1 MTGSTDLL
9 VCAAL
14 GIEARALK
22 TDSLRVERVG
32 MGIRRAEQ
40 FAQRDPSFD
49 VLAVAG
55 FGGATDECLRPGD
68 IVVADEVR
76 RDGQVIECPWADSI
90 AFALERHLILEP
102 EAEARAEARA
112 EVAASAGEAQAEVA
126 ASAGDAATSQGPHTL
141 HSLRTLHRTRP
152 AGHVRT
158 PAVVTGP
165 IATIDHVA
173 NSEALTRLAGQGVT
187 TVDMESFP
195 LVATARGRPFTVVRV
210 VVDTPDHPLVRPS
223 TLRAGLT
230 ARKRLR
236 AIGAVLRDWATALEH
251 V

>member
-1 MTGSTDLL
+1 MTDTTDLL

-22 TDSLRVERVG
+22 TDGLRVERIG
-32 MGIRRAEQ
+32 MGVKRAEE
-40 FAQRDPSFD
+40 FALREPAYD

-55 FGGATDECLRPGD
+55 FGAATDDCLRPGD

-76 RDGQVIECPWADSI
+76 RGGQVIECPWADSV

-102 EAEARAEARA
+102 EVDEAPE
-112 EVAASAGEAQAEVA
+112 
-126 ASAGDAATSQGPHTL
+126 PHTRQGL
-141 HSLRTLHRTRP
+141 NA
-152 AGHVRT
+152 AGKGT
-158 PAVVTGP
+158 PAVLTGP
-165 IATIDHVA
+165 VATVDHV
-173 NSEALTRLAGQGVT
+173 SSGEALTRLAEQGVT
-187 TVDMESFP
+187 TVDMDSFP
-195 LVATARGRPFTVVRV
+195 LVETARGRPFAVVRV

>member
-1 MTGSTDLL
+1 MTDLL

-22 TDSLRVERVG
+22 TDGLRVERVG
-32 MGIRRAEQ
+32 MGVRRAEE
-40 FAQRDPSFD
+40 FAQRERAFD

-55 FGGATDECLRPGD
+55 FGGATDGCLKAGD

-76 RDGQVIECPWADSI
+76 QGNAVIECPWADSI

-102 EAEARAEARA
+102 EVDTAPE
-112 EVAASAGEAQAEVA
+112 
-126 ASAGDAATSQGPHTL
+126 PHTRRNL
-141 HSLRTLHRTRP
+141 NA
-152 AGHVRT
+152 AGKGT
-158 PAVVTGP
+158 PAVLTGP
-165 IATIDHVA
+165 IATLDRIVSA
-173 NSEALTRLAGQGVT
+173 ESLTRLAGQGVT

-195 LVATARGRPFTVVRV
+195 LVATARGRPFAVVRV
-210 VVDTPDHPLVRPS
+210 VVDTPDHPLLRPA

-230 ARKRLR
+230 ARKRLQ

>member
-1 MTGSTDLL
+1 MTDLL

-22 TDSLRVERVG
+22 TDGLRVERVG
-32 MGIRRAEQ
+32 MGVRRAEE
-40 FAQRDPSFD
+40 FAQREPAFD
-49 VLAVAG
+49 ALAVAG
-55 FGGATDECLRPGD
+55 FGGATDGCLKPGD
-68 IVVADEVR
+68 VVVADEVR
-76 RDGQVIECPWADSI
+76 QGERVIQCPWADSV

-102 EAEARAEARA
+102 EAEA
-112 EVAASAGEAQAEVA
+112 
-126 ASAGDAATSQGPHTL
+126 
-141 HSLRTLHRTRP
+141 P
-152 AGHVRT
+152 AGAVRHP

-165 IATIDHVA
+165 IATVDHLA
-173 NSEALTRLAGQGVT
+173 AAETLTRLAGEGVT

-230 ARKRLR
+230 ARRRLQ
-236 AIGAVLRDWATALEH
+236 AIGTVLWHWAAALEH

>member
-1 MTGSTDLL
+1 MTDLL

-22 TDSLRVERVG
+22 TDGLRVARVG
-32 MGIRRAEQ
+32 MGVRHAEE
-40 FAQRDPSFD
+40 FAQREPAFD

-55 FGGATDECLRPGD
+55 FGGAADECLRPGD
-68 IVVADEVR
+68 VVVADEVR
-76 RDGQVIECPWADSI
+76 RGEEVIECPWADSV

-102 EAEARAEARA
+102 ELDEAPE
-112 EVAASAGEAQAEVA
+112 
-126 ASAGDAATSQGPHTL
+126 PHTAHGL
-141 HSLRTLHRTRP
+141 NA
-152 AGHVRT
+152 AGRGT

-165 IATIDHVA
+165 IATVDRVA
-173 NSEALTRLAGQGVT
+173 SAETLTRLAGLGVT

-195 LVATARGRPFTVVRV
+195 LVATARGRPFAVVRV
-210 VVDTPDHPLVRPS
+210 IVDTPDHPLIRPS

-230 ARKRLR
+230 ARKRLQG
-236 AIGAVLRDWATALEH
+236 IGAVLRDWASALEH

>member
-1 MTGSTDLL
+1 MTDLL

-14 GIEARALK
+14 GIEARALR
-22 TDSLRVERVG
+22 TDGLRVERVG
-32 MGIRRAEQ
+32 MGIRRAEE
-40 FAQRDPSFD
+40 FAQRDPAFD

-55 FGGATDECLRPGD
+55 FGGATDGCLRPGD
-68 IVVADEVR
+68 VVVADEVR
-76 RDGQVIECPWADSI
+76 RGEAVIECPWADSI

-102 EAEARAEARA
+102 EAAAAGAEH
-112 EVAASAGEAQAEVA
+112 SP
-126 ASAGDAATSQGPHTL
+126 GPHTL
-141 HSLRTLHRTRP
+141 HSLRALHHARP
-152 AGHVRT
+152 AADRL

-165 IATIDHVA
+165 IATVDHIA
-173 NSEALTRLAGQGVT
+173 SSEAMTRLAGEGVT

-230 ARKRLR
+230 ARKRLQ
-236 AIGAVLRDWATALEH
+236 AIGSVLRDWATALEH

>member
-55 FGGATDECLRPGD
+55 FGGAADECLRPGD

-112 EVAASAGEAQAEVA
+112 EVAASAG
-126 ASAGDAATSQGPHTL
+126 DAATSQGPHTL

-152 AGHVRT
+152 AGHVHT

>member
-1 MTGSTDLL
+1 MTDLL

-14 GIEARALK
+14 GIEARALRA
-22 TDSLRVERVG
+22 DGLRVERVG
-32 MGIRRAEQ
+32 MGVRRAEA
-40 FAQRDPSFD
+40 FAQREPAFD

-55 FGGATDECLRPGD
+55 FGGATDGCLKPGD
-68 IVVADEVR
+68 VVVADEVR
-76 RDGQVIECPWADSI
+76 RGEEVIECPWADSV

-102 EAEARAEARA
+102 EAEAEAGAEASSW
-112 EVAASAGEAQAEVA
+112 VHAG
-126 ASAGDAATSQGPHTL
+126 
-141 HSLRTLHRTRP
+141 TRP
-152 AGHVRT
+152 ARHV

-165 IATIDHVA
+165 IATVDHLA
-173 NSEALTRLAGQGVT
+173 AAETLTRLAGQGVT

-230 ARKRLR
+230 ARRRLQ
-236 AIGAVLRDWATALEH
+236 AIGTVLRHWATALEH

>member
-1 MTGSTDLL
+1 MTGTTDLL

-14 GIEARALK
+14 GIEARALR
-22 TDSLRVERVG
+22 TDGLRVERVG
-32 MGIRRAEQ
+32 MGIRRAEE
-40 FAQRDPSFD
+40 FAQRDPAFD

-55 FGGATDECLRPGD
+55 FGGATDSCLQPGD
-68 IVVADEVR
+68 VVVADEVR
-76 RDGQVIECPWADSI
+76 RGEAVIECPWADSI

-102 EAEARAEARA
+102 EVDEAPE
-112 EVAASAGEAQAEVA
+112 
-126 ASAGDAATSQGPHTL
+126 PHTAHGL
-141 HSLRTLHRTRP
+141 NT
-152 AGHVRT
+152 AGRGT
-158 PAVVTGP
+158 PKVVTGP
-165 IATIDHVA
+165 IATVDRIA
-173 NSEALTRLAGQGVT
+173 SAETLTRLAGQGVT

-230 ARKRLR
+230 ARKRLQ
-236 AIGAVLRDWATALEH
+236 AIGTVLRHWATALEH

>member
-1 MTGSTDLL
+1 MTDLL

-22 TDSLRVERVG
+22 TDGLRVERVG
-32 MGIRRAEQ
+32 MGVRRAEE
-40 FAQRDPSFD
+40 FARRERAFD

-76 RDGQVIECPWADSI
+76 RGGQVIECPWADSI

-102 EAEARAEARA
+102 EVDEAPE
-112 EVAASAGEAQAEVA
+112 
-126 ASAGDAATSQGPHTL
+126 PHTAHGL
-141 HSLRTLHRTRP
+141 NA
-152 AGHVRT
+152 AGRGT
-158 PAVVTGP
+158 PAVMTGP
-165 IATIDHVA
+165 VETIDHIA
-173 NSEALTRLAGQGVT
+173 SAQILTRLAGQGVT

-210 VVDTPDHPLVRPS
+210 IVDTPDHPLIRPS
-223 TLRAGLT
+223 TLRAGLN
-230 ARKRLR
+230 ARKRLQ

>member
-1 MTGSTDLL
+1 MTDRTDLL

-22 TDSLRVERVG
+22 TDGLRVERVG
-32 MGIRRAEQ
+32 MGLRRAEE
-40 FAQRDPSFD
+40 FARRERAFD

-55 FGGATDECLRPGD
+55 FGGATDGCLEPGD
-68 IVVADEVR
+68 VVVADEVR
-76 RDGQVIECPWADSI
+76 HGGAVIACPWADSV
-90 AFALERHLILEP
+90 AFALEQHLILEP
-102 EAEARAEARA
+102 EAEAE
-112 EVAASAGEAQAEVA
+112 
-126 ASAGDAATSQGPHTL
+126 
-141 HSLRTLHRTRP
+141 
-152 AGHVRT
+152 AGHHARRV

-165 IATIDHVA
+165 IATLEHVA
-173 NSEALTRLAGQGVT
+173 SSEVLTRLAGQGVT

-230 ARKRLR
+230 ARKRLQT
-236 AIGAVLRDWATALEH
+236 IGVVLRHWATALEH

>member
-1 MTGSTDLL
+1 MTDLL
-9 VCAAL
+9 VLAAL

-22 TDSLRVERVG
+22 TDGLRVERVG
-32 MGIRRAEQ
+32 MGVRRAEEYVRRGP
-40 FAQRDPSFD
+40 AFD

-55 FGGATDECLRPGD
+55 FGGATDGCLKPGD
-68 IVVADEVR
+68 VVVADEVR
-76 RDGQVIECPWADSI
+76 QGREVIECPWADSV

-102 EAEARAEARA
+102 EVDEAPE
-112 EVAASAGEAQAEVA
+112 
-126 ASAGDAATSQGPHTL
+126 PHTTHGL
-141 HSLRTLHRTRP
+141 VEASR
-152 AGHVRT
+152 GT

-165 IATIDHVA
+165 IATLDHLA
-173 NSEALTRLAGQGVT
+173 SAQTLTRLAGEGVT

-230 ARKRLR
+230 ARRRLQ
-236 AIGAVLRDWATALEH
+236 AIGTVLRHWATALEH

>member
-22 TDSLRVERVG
+22 TDGLRVERVG
-32 MGIRRAEQ
+32 MGIRRAEE
-40 FAQRDPSFD
+40 FAQRDPAFD

-55 FGGATDECLRPGD
+55 FGGATDGCLKPGD
-68 IVVADEVR
+68 VVVADEVR
-76 RDGQVIECPWADSI
+76 RGERVIECPWADSI
-90 AFALERHLILEP
+90 AFALEQHLILEP
-102 EAEARAEARA
+102 
-112 EVAASAGEAQAEVA
+112 
-126 ASAGDAATSQGPHTL
+126 DAARQ
-141 HSLRTLHRTRP
+141 
-152 AGHVRT
+152 V

-165 IATIDHVA
+165 IATVDHVA
-173 NSEALTRLAGQGVT
+173 RSEDLTRLAGQGVT

-236 AIGAVLRDWATALEH
+236 AIGAVLQHWATALEH

>member
-1 MTGSTDLL
+1 MTDLL

-22 TDSLRVERVG
+22 THGLRVERVG
-32 MGIRRAEQ
+32 MGIRRAEE
-40 FAQRDPSFD
+40 FAQRDPAFD

-55 FGGATDECLRPGD
+55 FGGATDGCLKPGD

-76 RDGQVIECPWADSI
+76 RGEQVIECPWADSI
-90 AFALERHLILEP
+90 AFALEQHLILEP
-102 EAEARAEARA
+102 ELDEAPE
-112 EVAASAGEAQAEVA
+112 
-126 ASAGDAATSQGPHTL
+126 PHTAHGL
-141 HSLRTLHRTRP
+141 NT
-152 AGHVRT
+152 AGRKT

-165 IATIDHVA
+165 IATVDHVA

-230 ARKRLR
+230 ARKRLQ
-236 AIGAVLRDWATALEH
+236 AIGTVLRDWATALEH

>member
-1 MTGSTDLL
+1 MTDLL

-22 TDSLRVERVG
+22 TDGLRVERVG
-32 MGIRRAEQ
+32 MGLRRAEE
-40 FAQRDPSFD
+40 FARRGPAFD

-55 FGGATDECLRPGD
+55 FGGATDGCLKPGD
-68 IVVADEVR
+68 VVVADEVR
-76 RDGQVIECPWADSI
+76 RGGEVIECPWADSV
-90 AFALERHLILEP
+90 AFALEQHLILEP
-102 EAEARAEARA
+102 EAGSGSPR
-112 EVAASAGEAQAEVA
+112 GI
-126 ASAGDAATSQGPHTL
+126 
-141 HSLRTLHRTRP
+141 
-152 AGHVRT
+152 

-165 IATIDHVA
+165 IATLDHVA
-173 NSEALTRLAGQGVT
+173 PSQTLTRLAGQGVT

-195 LVATARGRPFTVVRV
+195 LVATARGRPFAVVRV

-236 AIGAVLRDWATALEH
+236 AVGAVLRHWASALEH

>member
-1 MTGSTDLL
+1 MTDLL

-22 TDSLRVERVG
+22 TDGLRVERVG
-32 MGIRRAEQ
+32 MGLRRAEE
-40 FAQRDPSFD
+40 FAQRGPAFD

-55 FGGATDECLRPGD
+55 FGGATDGCLKPGD
-68 IVVADEVR
+68 VVVADEVR
-76 RDGQVIECPWADSI
+76 RGGEVIECPWADSV

-102 EAEARAEARA
+102 EVDEAPE
-112 EVAASAGEAQAEVA
+112 
-126 ASAGDAATSQGPHTL
+126 PHTAHGL
-141 HSLRTLHRTRP
+141 NA
-152 AGHVRT
+152 AGRGT
-158 PAVVTGP
+158 PAVLTGP
-165 IATIDHVA
+165 VETIDHVA
-173 NSEALTRLAGQGVT
+173 SAQTLTRLAGRGVT

-195 LVATARGRPFTVVRV
+195 LVATARGRPFAVVRV
-210 VVDTPDHPLVRPS
+210 IVDTPDHPLVRPS
-223 TLRAGLT
+223 TLRAGLN

>member
-1 MTGSTDLL
+1 MTDLL

-22 TDSLRVERVG
+22 TDGLRVERVG
-32 MGIRRAEQ
+32 MGIRRAEE
-40 FAQRDPSFD
+40 FAQRDPAFD

-55 FGGATDECLRPGD
+55 FGGATDGCLKPGD

-76 RDGQVIECPWADSI
+76 RGEQVIECPWADSI
-90 AFALERHLILEP
+90 AFALEQHLVLEP
-102 EAEARAEARA
+102 
-112 EVAASAGEAQAEVA
+112 
-126 ASAGDAATSQGPHTL
+126 DAARQ
-141 HSLRTLHRTRP
+141 
-152 AGHVRT
+152 V

-165 IATIDHVA
+165 IATVDHVA
-173 NSEALTRLAGQGVT
+173 KSADLTRLAGRGVT

-223 TLRAGLT
+223 TLRAGLI
-230 ARKRLR
+230 ARKRLQ
-236 AIGAVLRDWATALEH
+236 AIGAVLQHWATALEH

>member
-1 MTGSTDLL
+1 MTDLL

-22 TDSLRVERVG
+22 TDGLRVERVG
-32 MGIRRAEQ
+32 MGVRRAEE
-40 FAQRDPSFD
+40 FARRERAFD

-76 RDGQVIECPWADSI
+76 RGGQVIECPWADSI

-102 EAEARAEARA
+102 EVDEAPE
-112 EVAASAGEAQAEVA
+112 
-126 ASAGDAATSQGPHTL
+126 PHTAHGL
-141 HSLRTLHRTRP
+141 NA
-152 AGHVRT
+152 AGRGT
-158 PAVVTGP
+158 PAVMTGP
-165 IATIDHVA
+165 VETIDHIA
-173 NSEALTRLAGQGVT
+173 SAQILTRLAGQGVT

-210 VVDTPDHPLVRPS
+210 IVDTPDHPLVRPS
-223 TLRAGLT
+223 TLRAGLN
-230 ARKRLR
+230 ARKRLQ

>member
-1 MTGSTDLL
+1 MTDLL

-14 GIEARALK
+14 GIEARALR
-22 TDSLRVERVG
+22 TDGLRVERVG
-32 MGIRRAEQ
+32 MGLRRAEE
-40 FAQRDPSFD
+40 FARQEPAFD

-55 FGGATDECLRPGD
+55 FGGATDGCLKPGD
-68 IVVADEVR
+68 VVVADEVR
-76 RDGQVIECPWADSI
+76 LGDAVIECPWADSV
-90 AFALERHLILEP
+90 AFALEQHLILEP
-102 EAEARAEARA
+102 EAESEPARRI
-112 EVAASAGEAQAEVA
+112 
-126 ASAGDAATSQGPHTL
+126 
-141 HSLRTLHRTRP
+141 
-152 AGHVRT
+152 

-165 IATIDHVA
+165 IATIEHVA
-173 NSEALTRLAGQGVT
+173 SSETLTRLAGRGVT

-236 AIGAVLRDWATALEH
+236 AIGAVLGHWATALEH

>member
-1 MTGSTDLL
+1 MTDLL

-22 TDSLRVERVG
+22 TDGLRVERVG
-32 MGIRRAEQ
+32 MGLRRAEE
-40 FAQRDPSFD
+40 FARRERAFD

-55 FGGATDECLRPGD
+55 FGGATDGCLKPGD
-68 IVVADEVR
+68 LVVADEVR
-76 RDGQVIECPWADSI
+76 QGGAVIACPWADTV
-90 AFALERHLILEP
+90 AFALEQHLILEP
-102 EAEARAEARA
+102 EAEAEADA
-112 EVAASAGEAQAEVA
+112 HAHAHGAARRV
-126 ASAGDAATSQGPHTL
+126 
-141 HSLRTLHRTRP
+141 
-152 AGHVRT
+152 

-165 IATIDHVA
+165 IATIEHVA
-173 NSEALTRLAGQGVT
+173 SSDLLTRLAGQGVT

-236 AIGAVLRDWATALEH
+236 AVGVVLRHWATALEH